1 MKKLVL
7 SLGVVAVGV
16 GYVVFQYMG
25 NAGAPVVATNPGTVE
40 QPTTNTTP
48 PPSTTPTPAPVPIPA
63 PTPTPAPAPTP
74 KGQYKDGSYTGAVA
88 DAFYGPMQVRAVI
101 SGGKISDVQF
111 LQYPS
116 DRGTT
121 LRISQNAMPILKREA
136 IAAQSA
142 KVNSIS
148 GATQTVDGFVQSLSS
163 ALAQAKA

>member
-1 MKKLVL
+1 MLL
-7 SLGVVAVGV
+7 SFGVVAVGV

-25 NAGAPVVATNPGTVE
+25 NTGAPVVATNPGTVE
-40 QPTTNTTP
+40 QPTNTTP
-48 PPSTTPTPAPVPIPA
+48 PPSTTPTPTPTPV
-63 PTPTPAPAPTP
+63 PTPTPAPTPAP

-121 LRISQNAMPILKREA
+121 LRISQNAMPILKQEA
-136 IAAQSA
+136 IANQSA
-142 KVNSIS
+142 KVNAIS